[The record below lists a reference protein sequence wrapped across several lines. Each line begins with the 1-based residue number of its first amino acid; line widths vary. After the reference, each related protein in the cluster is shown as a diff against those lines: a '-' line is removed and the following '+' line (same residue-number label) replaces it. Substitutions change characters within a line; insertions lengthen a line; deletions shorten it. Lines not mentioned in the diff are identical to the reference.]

1 MVSARV
7 GTIGPHSRSALH
19 SVYAYSVTCRL
30 LYDMDSPRAANGRA
44 LCFGR
49 IFRQDGT
56 LVATTAQE
64 GVIRL
69 SFREQEKRRQKA
81 KQESKI

>member
-1 MVSARV
+1 
-7 GTIGPHSRSALH
+7 
-19 SVYAYSVTCRL
+19 
-30 LYDMDSPRAANGRA
+30 MDSPRASSGRA

-64 GVIRL
+64 GIIRL
-69 SFREQEKRRQKA
+69 SFREQEKRRKMA
-81 KQESKI
+81 NNECKI